1 MPGRATRKSRLT
13 TATMSLLL
21 IGAFGIFA
29 PLAALAQFAQPINYI
44 NQNQNFQPEIPGS
57 GATPPP
63 EIPGDNTVGAP
74 PPTGQADP
82 TTGNVFPNGAGRDR
96 TVVYVMRNSNGGAL
110 GQPRGNRMVM
120 TIRPDQLSAQEL
132 GQVQGILGVNLLSGE
147 QAIHVNASDAQI
159 EQLQQAMAAWPQYQM
174 NGNRKKINTDTP
186 ATGYPKAGEQNSYD
200 FQGPLPTVR
209 TFSRYLVILGVVCAT
224 VFMAL
229 ASYAMVLGH
238 PYGGARVI
246 GTVAGFM
253 LLLMGYTIWKI
264 VQMNTFKAMSN
275 LPAINQNRPQTAQ
288 VNDAFMTGSGVPVIP
303 GGGGGRPNRSGVPVQ
318 PLGNALHP

>member
-1 MPGRATRKSRLT
+1 MSGRAQKQFIKT
-13 TATMSLLL
+13 TALSLFAL
-21 IGAFGIFA
+21 GALSVLA
-29 PLAALAQFAQPINYI
+29 PLTALAQFAQPLSYP
-44 NQNQNFQPEIPGS
+44 NQNTAPQAEVPGS
-57 GATPPP
+57 GSNPAPVN
-63 EIPGDNTVGAP
+63 PGDTVGAP
-74 PPTGQADP
+74 PVPTGAADP
-82 TTGNVFPNGAGRDR
+82 TTGNSFPNGVGRDR
-96 TVVYVMRNSNGGAL
+96 TVVNVFRNSNGGAL

-120 TIRPDQLSAQEL
+120 TIRPDQLSADQL

-147 QAIHVNASDAQI
+147 QVIQVNASDAQI

-174 NGNRKKINTDTP
+174 NGNRKKINNDSP
-186 ATGYPKAGEQNSYD
+186 ATGYPKANENNSYD

-229 ASYAMVLGH
+229 AAYSMVLGH

-246 GTVAGFM
+246 GTAAGLM

-275 LPAINQNRPQTAQ
+275 TPAISQNRPQTAQ
-288 VNDAFMTGSGVPVIP
+288 VNDANIGPPGLPVTP
-303 GGGGGRPNRSGVPVQ
+303 GGGVGGAGRSGIPVVPF
-318 PLGNALHP
+318 GNANNP

>member
-1 MPGRATRKSRLT
+1 MSGRARKQFIKT
-13 TATMSLLL
+13 TAVSLFLL
-21 IGAFGIFA
+21 GALGVIA
-29 PLAALAQFAQPINYI
+29 PLSVLAQFAQPLGYP
-44 NQNQNFQPEIPGS
+44 NQNTTPQAEIPGS
-57 GATPPP
+57 GATPTPVNA
-63 EIPGDNTVGAP
+63 GDTIGAP
-74 PPTGQADP
+74 PVATGTADP
-82 TTGNVFPNGAGRDR
+82 TTGNSFPNGVGRDR
-96 TVVYVMRNSNGGAL
+96 SVVNVMRNSTGGAL
-110 GQPRGNRMVM
+110 GTPRGNRMVQ
-120 TIRPDQLSAQEL
+120 TIRPDQLSADQL

-147 QAIHVNASDAQI
+147 PIIQVNASDAQI

-174 NGNRKKINTDTP
+174 NGAKKKINNDTP
-186 ATGYPKAGEQNSYD
+186 ATGYPKANENSSYD

-229 ASYAMVLGH
+229 AAYSVVLGH

-246 GTVAGFM
+246 GTAAGFM

-288 VNDAFMTGSGVPVIP
+288 VNDAYMVPPGLPVNP
-303 GGGGGRPNRSGVPVQ
+303 GGGGATGRSGIPVQ
-318 PLGNALHP
+318 PLGNANNP